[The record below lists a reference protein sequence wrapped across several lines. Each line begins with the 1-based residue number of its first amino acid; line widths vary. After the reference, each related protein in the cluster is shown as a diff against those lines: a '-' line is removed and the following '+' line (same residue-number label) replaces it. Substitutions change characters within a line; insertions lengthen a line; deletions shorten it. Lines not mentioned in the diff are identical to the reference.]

1 MTGHQDPVL
10 FNDWHVVA
18 AVDEVSSA
26 TSVTRSL
33 MGERIDLKLEESGA
47 LVASCAPNGGRIHCR
62 QKYGLIWVCLGSP
75 SRDVLTFTE
84 SSDPRFGVTTIGP
97 YGVATSGPRIAE
109 NFLDMTHFPFVHR
122 GILGVPAHPEV
133 RDYTVENGGDEADI
147 VSNDCLFWQPVTTA
161 SGAGSLVRYQYR
173 VLRPLTV
180 VLNKRPDNEAG
191 SAIAILLTIQPIQE
205 EYSIAWMLFA
215 APELQRLA
223 ELWQVRQGGV
233 FFQDKPILENQ
244 RPKRLPLDSHS
255 EISLRADR
263 MSTAY
268 RRYLMQL
275 GLQYGV
281 IRTASA

>member
-1 MTGHQDPVL
+1 MIGYQDPVL

-18 AVDEVSSA
+18 TFDEISSE

-33 MGERIDLKLEESGA
+33 MGERIDLKVNESGA
-47 LVASCAPNGGRIHCR
+47 LVASCAPNGGHIHCR

-75 SRDVLTFTE
+75 NRDVVTFTE
-84 SSDPRFGVTTIGP
+84 LSDPGFSVMTIGP

-122 GILGVPAHPEV
+122 GILGVPAHPEA
-133 RDYTVENGGDEADI
+133 RDYTVESGGEEADI
-147 VSNDCLFWQPVTTA
+147 VSNDCMFWQPVTTA
-161 SGAGSLVRYQYR
+161 GDAGCLVHYRYR

-180 VLNKRPDNEAG
+180 AFHKRPENGTG
-191 SAIAILLTIQPIQE
+191 SAIALLLTIQPIQE

-215 APELQRLA
+215 APELQRVA
-223 ELWQVRQGGV
+223 EQRQVRQAGV

-244 RPKRLPLDSHS
+244 LPKRLPLDPQS
-255 EISLRADR
+255 ETSLRADR

-281 IRTASA
+281 IRTRSA